1 MSKIQTIPTT
11 IVTGY
16 WDPGSVSEIP
26 ENVKIVMANG
36 KKAIYRLAVEQPKPQ
51 LLESLDRFTRLCI
64 GYEWKGEEAN
74 EGTV

>member
-1 MSKIQTIPTT
+1 MSGIKIQTIPTT

-36 KKAIYRLAVEQPKPQ
+36 KKANYRLTIEQPRPQ
-51 LLESLDRFTRLCI
+51 LRKDLDKFTKLCV
-64 GYEWKGEEAN
+64 GYERKDKE
-74 EGTV
+74 

>member
-1 MSKIQTIPTT
+1 MSGSKIQTIPTT

-36 KKAIYRLAVEQPKPQ
+36 KKAIYRLTIEQPKPQ
-51 LLESLDRFTRLCI
+51 LRENLEKFSRLCV
-64 GYEWKGEEAN
+64 GYERKEE
-74 EGTV
+74 E